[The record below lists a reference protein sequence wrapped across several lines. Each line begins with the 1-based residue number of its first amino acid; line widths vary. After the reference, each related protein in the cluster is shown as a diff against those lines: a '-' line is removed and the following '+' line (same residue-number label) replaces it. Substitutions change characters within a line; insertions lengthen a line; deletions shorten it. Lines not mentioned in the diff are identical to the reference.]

1 MLPVSQSS
9 LTDKGTVISS
19 QPSVGNLS
27 EEIVNMFEREW
38 QQWKELDTVQAR
50 EQHALRLSKAF
61 TLEVTVV
68 KRYLANSGT

>member
-1 MLPVSQSS
+1 
-9 LTDKGTVISS
+9 VISS

-61 TLEVTVV
+61 TLESTVV
-68 KRYLANSGT
+68 KRYLANSGTRGLLC